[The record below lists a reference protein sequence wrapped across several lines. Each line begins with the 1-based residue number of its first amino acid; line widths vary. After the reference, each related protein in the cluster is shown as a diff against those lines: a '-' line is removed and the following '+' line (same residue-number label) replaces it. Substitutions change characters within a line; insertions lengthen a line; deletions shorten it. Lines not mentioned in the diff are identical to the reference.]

1 MSGIRVSEAVV
12 RYGDVTAVD
21 RVSFDVSPGEVLVL
35 LGASGSGKSS
45 ILRAVAGLEP
55 LAGGAVSW
63 GDEDLRTVP
72 VHKRG
77 FGLVFQDGQLF
88 PTMSVGKNVAYGL
101 GKAPKREQ
109 RRRVAELLELVGL
122 PGYEDR
128 KITELSGGQ
137 AQRIALARSLAPAP
151 RALLFDEPL
160 SALDTGLRRR
170 LSADLKRI
178 LTETR
183 TTALYVTH
191 DQEEAF
197 AVADEIAVLDEGR
210 MLQLDTPERLWRRPH
225 STRVAEFLGYR
236 TFVAAETA
244 AALGWKGPVADGE
257 VIGLGTFS
265 LQLADDGA
273 SAEVLDVGGYTKDGV
288 SVEVRLPDGQRA
300 LLLAP
305 EPPDAATVRVRLVSA
320 AVTRASQDIPSR

>member
-1 MSGIRVSEAVV
+1 MNGIRVSGAVV

-21 RVSFDVSPGEVLVL
+21 RVSFTVSPGEVLVL

-45 ILRAVAGLEP
+45 MLRAVAGLEP
-55 LAGGAVSW
+55 LAAGTVSW
-63 GDEDLRTVP
+63 GDEDLRDVP

-88 PTMSVGKNVAYGL
+88 PTMSVGRNVAYGL
-101 GKAPKREQ
+101 PKVPKREQ

-122 PGYEDR
+122 PGYEAR

-137 AQRIALARSLAPAP
+137 AQRVALARSLAPAP

-170 LSADLKRI
+170 LSADLTRI
-178 LTETR
+178 LKDTG

-197 AVADEIAVLDEGR
+197 AVADSIAVLDGGR
-210 MLQLDTPERLWRRPH
+210 MVQLDTPEALWRRPG

-236 TFVAAETA
+236 TFVSPATA
-244 AALGWKGPVADGE
+244 SALGWAGQAADSE
-257 VIGLGTFS
+257 VVGLGTFS
-265 LQLADDGA
+265 LQLANDGVPV
-273 SAEVLDVGGYTKDGV
+273 EVLDVGGYTKDGV
-288 SVEVRLPDGQRA
+288 SVSVRLPDGQQA
-300 LLLAP
+300 PLLAP
-305 EPPDAATVRVRLVSA
+305 SPPDTGSVRVRLVSA
-320 AVTRASQDIPSR
+320 AVTGAEQSTMDG